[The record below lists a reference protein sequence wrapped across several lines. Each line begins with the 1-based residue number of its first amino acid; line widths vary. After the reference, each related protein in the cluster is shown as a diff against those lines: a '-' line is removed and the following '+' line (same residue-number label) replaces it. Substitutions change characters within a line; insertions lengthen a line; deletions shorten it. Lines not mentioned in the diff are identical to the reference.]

1 MKIYHHYESYN
12 TFNAKKLSAQAD
24 NTKYTVGMEGS
35 VTSGTPD
42 INWQCIVFIKDTQQI
57 WTHGK
62 LYTCRVT
69 EEIID
74 GLGFTKNT
82 GTITKVQANGTD
94 VASSGV
100 ANIPSANISGRYGV
114 TTLSNS
120 TSSTSTTAA
129 ATANAVRLAYELA
142 SKADNFITGSLLQN
156 FTQIDQAIST
166 INGDISD
173 LGWQEW

>member
-1 MKIYHHYESYN
+1 MKIYHHYENYN

-24 NTKYTVGMEGS
+24 NTKYTVGIEGS

-42 INWQCIVFIKDTQQI
+42 INWQCIVFIKDTKQI
-57 WTHGK
+57 WTHGR

-69 EEIID
+69 GAMIED
-74 GLGFTKNT
+74 LGFTKNA

-100 ANIPSANISGRYGV
+100 ANIPAANISGRYGV

-120 TSSTSTTAA
+120 TSSKSTTVA

-142 SKADNFITGSLLQN
+142 SKADNFITNDLLQN
-156 FTQIDQAIST
+156 FTRIEQAMT
-166 INGDISD
+166 AMDEGISD